1 MHRHCNTTGVRVDY
15 RSRKWHLYLKM
26 LEIGFTPDTHHF
38 LGISHLTI
46 IVAKVIDRDS
56 RLQIS
61 VEKGSP

>member
-1 MHRHCNTTGVRVDY
+1 MDY